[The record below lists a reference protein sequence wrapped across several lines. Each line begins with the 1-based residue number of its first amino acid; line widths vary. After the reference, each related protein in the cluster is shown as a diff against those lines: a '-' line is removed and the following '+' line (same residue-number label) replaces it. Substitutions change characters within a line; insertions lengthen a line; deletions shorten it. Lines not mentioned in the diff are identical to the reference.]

1 MIIENKKES
10 WFNFDL
16 ANPMIVYTIIWT
28 MSFYLYSLEITTNVI
43 GLNLDTILLVLGSV
57 ITFIIIYLISY
68 IFKIST
74 NNFNLY
80 IRTTFDKF
88 NNVTKVRYFEKIT
101 KVLTIIW
108 GIGTFL
114 EVLQFGGVPIIS
126 VVVLGH
132 YDLDYK
138 AFGLPTIHGML
149 NAIYL
154 TVVVSYYIHFQIT
167 RSKQSIYK
175 VILLSLWPLLCMTR
189 ALLLWNLI
197 EILSVYLI
205 FHKINF
211 KKIISLFFAVLVVV
225 LLFGYIGD
233 NRGEASEVRF
243 TDNFIKEEY
252 REVGKQ
258 MPSGF
263 IWVYMY
269 LTTPINNVV
278 WNVDKLHPA
287 YDFNFTSSA
296 LIPSIIR
303 DKIYVGASK
312 YPIILYQETFNVS
325 SYFANLLGDFG
336 VNGAL
341 VFVCFLQIAVTQI
354 YFSAKTNKLGSIVA
368 YATIFNSVMM
378 SVFFDFFFSLVTIFQ
393 VILGFFINYLL
404 YSKSKKQHVQG

>member
-16 ANPMIVYTIIWT
+16 ANPMIMYTIIWT

-43 GLNLDTILLVLGSV
+43 GLNLDTVLLVLGSV
-57 ITFIIIYLISY
+57 ITFIIIYFVSY
-68 IFKIST
+68 VFKISS
-74 NNFNLY
+74 NKFNVSLKTP
-80 IRTTFDKF
+80 IEKF
-88 NNVTKVRYFEKIT
+88 NNKIKVDYFEKIANL
-101 KVLTIIW
+101 LTIIW
-108 GIGTFL
+108 GVGSFL

-154 TVVVSYYIHFQIT
+154 TITVSYYIHYQIT
-167 RSKQSIYK
+167 RSKKSLIK
-175 VILLSLWPLLCMTR
+175 VILLSLWPILCMTR

-211 KKIISLFFAVLVVV
+211 KKILGLFFSMILVV

-269 LTTPINNVV
+269 LTTPINNVA

-287 YDFNFTSSA
+287 YDFNFTTSA
-296 LIPSIIR
+296 LIPSVIR
-303 DKIYVGASK
+303 DKIFVGGAK

-325 SYFANLLGDFG
+325 SYFASYMGDFG

-341 VFVCFLQIAVTQI
+341 IFVCFIQIAITQI
-354 YFSAKTNKLGSIVA
+354 YFSAKSNKLGSIVA

-393 VILGFFINYLL
+393 VMLGFFINYLL

>member
-1 MIIENKKES
+1 
-10 WFNFDL
+10 
-16 ANPMIVYTIIWT
+16 
-28 MSFYLYSLEITTNVI
+28 
-43 GLNLDTILLVLGSV
+43 
-57 ITFIIIYLISY
+57 
-68 IFKIST
+68 
-74 NNFNLY
+74 
-80 IRTTFDKF
+80 
-88 NNVTKVRYFEKIT
+88 
-101 KVLTIIW
+101 
-108 GIGTFL
+108 
-114 EVLQFGGVPIIS
+114 
-126 VVVLGH
+126 
-132 YDLDYK
+132 
-138 AFGLPTIHGML
+138 
-149 NAIYL
+149 
-154 TVVVSYYIHFQIT
+154 
-167 RSKQSIYK
+167 
-175 VILLSLWPLLCMTR
+175 MTR